1 MTLIF
6 LSKRFSSSFGG
17 GGGGGKGAEGFA
29 KLQGQIYV
37 VLVEV
42 Q

>member
-6 LSKRFSSSFGG
+6 LSKRFSSFLGG
-17 GGGGGKGAEGFA
+17 GEKVAEGFA